1 MEDGTR
7 RVFITPCG
15 HTICETCKGASLSNQ
30 QTVRYGEWRRVRA
43 PAPSRRPQPAQP
55 QVRVREC
62 VRACR
67 VRARCAGVT
76 IVYAHAS
83 CSGCEREKLPPYS
96 YKESELV
103 PGFYIPL
110 TGARRYLADPSVGIE
125 RKCLPPEP
133 DAPPALE
140 SCAARQGCLP
150 VPSVRLPG
158 RQLPARGLG
167 YEGNGFAPACARAHA
182 RPRAPVCAVGV

>member
-30 QTVRYGEWRRVRA
+30 QTV
-43 PAPSRRPQPAQP
+43 
-55 QVRVREC
+55 
-62 VRACR
+62 
-67 VRARCAGVT
+67 
-76 IVYAHAS
+76 S